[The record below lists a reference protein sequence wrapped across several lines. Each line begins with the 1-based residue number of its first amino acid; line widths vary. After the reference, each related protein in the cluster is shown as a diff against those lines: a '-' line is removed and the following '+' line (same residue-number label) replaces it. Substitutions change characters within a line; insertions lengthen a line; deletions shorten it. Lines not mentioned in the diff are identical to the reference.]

1 MLHYGV
7 PCQPQ
12 VCCHIRRSGVAPHN
26 LSSVLYFHTSLRL
39 PSTVLVVELVS
50 LSLQPDG
57 SQHALGRGF
66 GVLEVFN
73 NTPEAPAAD
82 GRRRLNL
89 HHGSPRC
96 LIHPV
101 LRETD
106 DYNGLLAAVEGAHL
120 ECVIKK
126 HPAMDPAMHLLP
138 ENVLVTGDENIPGLL
153 SSPTGDALL
162 KPQLLKMLPFT
173 LSRLT
178 ITLQPSLEMFES
190 QLLRLINADYQNT
203 KQPGPDGA
211 LRTVVIQERRLH
223 VGVHNG
229 WCFLEKPQV
238 VVLQPQRVLPR
249 GRADS
254 SSKQSSLLRDSLSSD
269 LQTLGLR
276 SSLEL
281 RLADH
286 RAMAIVFQLEYVFSA
301 PFGQELM
308 LTATASSR
316 AAFMQCL
323 RWGIWCPFQ
332 ESNDWNGEELQL
344 RLHGGPKSNPH
355 GVMVYSTQTS
365 AKPQYSLLSTPEV
378 AQASEAND
386 MITFRLSSASERKT
400 LSPNMSLRKRQE
412 EVSHLRHS
420 PTQGPPTSPPE
431 SPKGPRLS
439 LSQLAA
445 TSRYPTISHSSSASP
460 WQQSFP
466 SLLHPSSLALAH
478 QLSHAACSGISSIL
492 HLEADLR
499 QEGDVSLSA
508 QDEGEQLQELP
519 FTPVHAPV
527 ITMGMNTP
535 RSSSVS
541 SRSSLAH
548 LYSAGFPHVMDSSGQ
563 VAEVLDPTEPV
574 PFDPQ
579 CEETDFLQDNLLV
592 FQFLAFTRI
601 SEAGVSRDW
610 PENIYFTFQFYR
622 FPPVT
627 SQQLRLLTS
636 DKVQQKAD
644 SPLPCLLAS
653 INRDGTVNSA
663 SPGLQLQFRVDESF
677 LRPGEK
683 RWFLRYLALHTMHI
697 DIWDSDSLLLI
708 GSTAIELKYMLRQ
721 GKSAV
726 QALHEVEVLTTDY
739 VGEETPM
746 NTDSRHQST
755 FSPMSVHT
763 LVRGWLHVRTGNIGC
778 PRDPKG
784 KRSAGVMPPYSHII
798 TLNATGGF
806 RGGSLSSRSVLQVDG
821 WSTAQA
827 NRLGRERNQEACIR
841 SEPEQRK
848 LERMAA
854 VRRREAPENA
864 TVAKVTEPTVEVFQA
879 DAGYRVRSAA
889 ERSKAEDIASMLSQ
903 DITTQHLLFAS
914 LGSAE
919 YMEFVLQNP
928 LNVPQTVTIHSDDPE
943 LSVITSTDE
952 WRYFKELTK
961 TSTRLEENMFHT
973 EDGAPGP
980 RIYLRPKESVLIPLK
995 YQSFLCDHALALQGP
1010 SFLPPSNGSQVA
1022 KKTLSNIIAA
1032 KTIKVAFKVDSK
1044 LMAILQ
1050 VNVEPAPHVVDQTF
1064 RLYHPELCFLKKAIR
1079 LPPWC
1084 DPTDGRLDATVDIS
1098 VRCSDPNIV
1107 CQTRVLVPG
1116 EPQDIYLKVPGSPSP
1131 NIKMFFVMVFT
1142 DKWMAAPSQIWQFYV
1157 HFLERVDVSC
1167 VTGQQS
1173 RHSLVLR
1180 GKQAVRKVRCY
1191 SSHPQEIK
1199 VDPEGVFV
1207 LPPASVQELHMKVQP
1222 WRAGSRFLYVNAVDV
1237 ERRRLITSWLVCLNI
1252 LRPVLSKTFEVHV
1265 PVGSGRGCSKKIG
1278 YTNPYPGSRT
1288 FLLRSDHPDLLQ
1300 FKEDRFQIGAGQSY
1314 SIGLR
1319 FAPSRSSGSA
1329 EILVYVN
1336 NLEEKTEETFS
1347 VKVNYS

>member
-1 MLHYGV
+1 ML
-7 PCQPQ
+7 
-12 VCCHIRRSGVAPHN
+12 
-26 LSSVLYFHTSLRL
+26 
-39 PSTVLVVELVS
+39 
-50 LSLQPDG
+50 
-57 SQHALGRGF
+57 
-66 GVLEVFN
+66 
-73 NTPEAPAAD
+73 
-82 GRRRLNL
+82 
-89 HHGSPRC
+89 
-96 LIHPV
+96 
-101 LRETD
+101 
-106 DYNGLLAAVEGAHL
+106 
-120 ECVIKK
+120 
-126 HPAMDPAMHLLP
+126 
-138 ENVLVTGDENIPGLL
+138 TGE
-153 SSPTGDALL
+153 
-162 KPQLLKMLPFT
+162 
-173 LSRLT
+173 
-178 ITLQPSLEMFES
+178 
-190 QLLRLINADYQNT
+190 
-203 KQPGPDGA
+203 
-211 LRTVVIQERRLH
+211 
-223 VGVHNG
+223 
-229 WCFLEKPQV
+229 
-238 VVLQPQRVLPR
+238 
-249 GRADS
+249 
-254 SSKQSSLLRDSLSSD
+254 
-269 LQTLGLR
+269 
-276 SSLEL
+276 
-281 RLADH
+281 
-286 RAMAIVFQLEYVFSA
+286 
-301 PFGQELM
+301 

-378 AQASEAND
+378 AQATETILKRVVKLSTGSRSSDVSTRVSKRTSALIVSAGSNFTLPD
-386 MITFRLSSASERKT
+386 HQPLQLGITMATVISFSAPSF
-400 LSPNMSLRKRQE
+400 L
-412 EVSHLRHS
+412 VGI
-420 PTQGPPTSPPE
+420 GPPAVTC
-431 SPKGPRLS
+431 LVS
-439 LSQLAA
+439 LIQ
-445 TSRYPTISHSSSASP
+445 
-460 WQQSFP
+460 
-466 SLLHPSSLALAH
+466 
-478 QLSHAACSGISSIL
+478 ACSGISSIL

-798 TLNATGGF
+798 TLNAT
-806 RGGSLSSRSVLQVDG
+806 G